1 MQDQNIQRLISLTF
15 DENPKVRKEAAKSLA
30 EIDDPAALFAIMELS
45 YDKDPSVK
53 KIARDMMNKKK
64 SSEREVMSF
73 AEIFSAP
80 TVKLPEPNEVPETN
94 EEEKRRRI
102 LVPIEQLF
110 ERKLGKQRAD
120 AVRGKMMPTIEKI
133 YSKVVNVKPSEAAH
147 TGKSAIQEFLTS
159 YLEAI
164 SDIDA
169 LASEG
174 SNQET
179 TVQRSIL
186 DKAADLLP
194 QKRMPEPSNRSELLR
209 EEKTMDD
216 QEEVQATLEVMG
228 SRQGDAKEA
237 AEEMRK
243 LESEE
248 IDEEQDPTAKLPSTF
263 LKRAYETMMLTEGDE
278 ELMKREM
285 RRMVKDVER
294 DLKLAFQAAMK
305 KYKET
310 NLAHLTKLK
319 SGMGLVNTEILLVKS
334 VEKLSHNYKKG
345 EVTYYRIIVSD
356 DEQNEGVV
364 YLMDRNGDWIRAG
377 MNIKVLKGRVKSF
390 DFSGETAIS
399 VSGNKGNIYIVV

>member
-53 KIARDMMNKKK
+53 KIAREMMNKKK

-80 TVKLPEPNEVPETN
+80 SAKLPEASETPETN

-110 ERKLGKQRAD
+110 EKKLGKQKAD

-133 YSKVVNVKPSEAAH
+133 YSKVVNIKPSEAAH

-169 LASEG
+169 LASEPKPNAA
-174 SNQET
+174 SQPEET
-179 TVQRSIL
+179 GLLQPRQKIIAEDANSISPEL
-186 DKAADLLP
+186 HEVPKSADSP
-194 QKRMPEPSNRSELLR
+194 DEL
-209 EEKTMDD
+209 
-216 QEEVQATLEVMG
+216 QSTLEIMG

-237 AEEMRK
+237 AEEMRR

-248 IDEEQDPTAKLPSTF
+248 IEEDPDPTAKLPSTF

-294 DLKLAFQAAMK
+294 DLKLAFQAAKK

-319 SGMGLVNTEILLVKS
+319 SGMGLVNTEVLSVKS
-334 VEKLSHNYKKG
+334 VEKLSHDYKKG

-356 DEQNEGVV
+356 DEDNEGVV
-364 YLMDRNGDWIRAG
+364 YLMDRDCDWMRPG
-377 MNIKVLKGRVKSF
+377 MKIKIVKGRVKSF
-390 DFSGETAIS
+390 EFSGETAIS